1 MIPPGQHGQGIV
13 EVLLFTYHLTLLF
26 LYHRTKYFVTDSER
40 HGEKRLLASDTT
52 YRGGQD

>member
-40 HGEKRLLASDTT
+40 HGEKRLLASDTA